1 MWEYSDKVRDHFLN
15 PRNVGEIKDATVIG
29 EVGSLA
35 RGDALRLYLKLDG
48 SEVIQDAKFQSFGG
62 ASAIASSS
70 ALTELIKG
78 RHIDDAVRLTSDD
91 ISKYL
96 DGLPEA
102 KMHTSV
108 MGMEALEVAYARYR
122 GLELDEQDEEEGR
135 LICRCFSVPEGKIE
149 RAVRDHTLNAVEEIT
164 HYTKAGGGCGSCHI
178 DLEVILDRIRAERK
192 QNAEVEAVKSAA
204 ANPAP
209 AKPIAGGA
217 NLTQLE
223 RMKLVQEV
231 LDRDVRP
238 GLAMDG
244 GDMELVDIQGT
255 RVFVQLHGHCVS
267 CSSSTATM
275 RFFVE
280 DKLRELVDPAIEV
293 IDTTS
298 HGAELHAPPLR

>member
-1 MWEYSDKVRDHFLN
+1 MWDYSDKVRDHFLN

-48 SEVIQDAKFQSFGG
+48 QEVIQDAKFQTFGG

-149 RAVRDHTLNAVEEIT
+149 RAIRDHSLNTVEEVT

-178 DLEVILDRIRAERK
+178 DLEMILGRLHGERK
-192 QNAEVEAVKSAA
+192 HSEEVEKAKAPPSQ
-204 ANPAP
+204 PAR
-209 AKPIAGGA
+209 AGA
-217 NLTQLE
+217 TLTQLE

-255 RVFVQLHGHCVS
+255 KVFVQLHGHCVS

-293 IDTTS
+293 VDTTS
-298 HGAELHAPPLR
+298 HGSELHAPPMR